1 MFVGHIVTNLSV
13 NPHEGRRSDIGL
25 TLRNARD
32 VLLHR
37 MPGYAVDLAFPI
49 WKVED
54 VTEMKK
60 GMNIWIVM
68 RYSNGQYGNNTRFS
82 SEL

>member
-1 MFVGHIVTNLSV
+1 MQQKNNLVGTMLVGHNAINLSV

-37 MPGYAVDLAFPI
+37 MLDMQL
-49 WKVED
+49 
-54 VTEMKK
+54 TLLS
-60 GMNIWIVM
+60 
-68 RYSNGQYGNNTRFS
+68 RYGRLKMLQK
-82 SEL
+82 

>member
-1 MFVGHIVTNLSV
+1 M
-13 NPHEGRRSDIGL
+13 
-25 TLRNARD
+25 
-32 VLLHR
+32 

-60 GMNIWIVM
+60 KA
-68 RYSNGQYGNNTRFS
+68 
-82 SEL
+82 

>member
-1 MFVGHIVTNLSV
+1 M
-13 NPHEGRRSDIGL
+13 GL

-37 MPGYAVDLAFPI
+37 MPGYAVDLAVHI

-54 VTEMKK
+54 VTKSKRKHEYMDDDTVFRRTIQN
-60 GMNIWIVM
+60 NIC
-68 RYSNGQYGNNTRFS
+68 FH
-82 SEL
+82 